1 MQFYSVGMKI
11 GFNIMSFF
19 VQTGKQIFMLYCIV
33 LNFIV
38 SVVLAIDAIVESTS
52 QDEASMIQIQIV
64 NQFALLKK
72 EQGIKLI
79 HQLIKMFGLE
89 VVTLQERCIRL
100 YVHISTLEALRAVR
114 QLADS
119 GQLKSSV
126 ESFFNLLLN
135 DSHCSLEEPVC
146 VKALSL
152 VNYCR
157 CEQYFNGGETLLNW
171 CL

>member
-1 MQFYSVGMKI
+1 
-11 GFNIMSFF
+11 
-19 VQTGKQIFMLYCIV
+19 
-33 LNFIV
+33 
-38 SVVLAIDAIVESTS
+38 
-52 QDEASMIQIQIV
+52 MIHRHIV

-72 EQGIKLI
+72 KQRIKLLD
-79 HQLIKMFGLE
+79 QLISMQEAEL
-89 VVTLQERCIRL
+89 VTLKDHHSIRL

-135 DSHCSLEEPVC
+135 EAHCSLEEPVR

-157 CEQYFNGGETLLNW
+157 CEQYFDNGETL
-171 CL
+171 

>member
-1 MQFYSVGMKI
+1 MLLALVAIQRFSTLHHGMI
-11 GFNIMSFF
+11 I
-19 VQTGKQIFMLYCIV
+19 IV
-33 LNFIV
+33 LWTV
-38 SVVLAIDAIVESTS
+38 SVVLAIDTIVKSESK
-52 QDEASMIQIQIV
+52 DEASLIQKEIV
-64 NQFALLKK
+64 NRFVLLEK
-72 EQGIKLI
+72 EQGIQLI
-79 HQLIKMFGLE
+79 HQLIKKLGVDL
-89 VVTLQERCIRL
+89 VTLQETHSIRL
-100 YVHISTLEALRAVR
+100 YVHISMLEALRAVH

-135 DSHCSLEEPVC
+135 DTHCSLEEPVR

-157 CEQYFNGGETLLNW
+157 CEQYFSCGESVLNC

>member
-1 MQFYSVGMKI
+1 
-11 GFNIMSFF
+11 
-19 VQTGKQIFMLYCIV
+19 
-33 LNFIV
+33 
-38 SVVLAIDAIVESTS
+38 
-52 QDEASMIQIQIV
+52 MIHRHIV

-72 EQGIKLI
+72 KQRIKLLD
-79 HQLIKMFGLE
+79 QLISMQKVEL
-89 VVTLQERCIRL
+89 VTLQETHSIRL

-126 ESFFNLLLN
+126 DSFFNLLLN
-135 DSHCSLEEPVC
+135 DAHCSLEEPVR

-157 CEQYFNGGETLLNW
+157 CEQYFNSGETVRFLISLVLCCN
-171 CL
+171 

>member
-1 MQFYSVGMKI
+1 
-11 GFNIMSFF
+11 
-19 VQTGKQIFMLYCIV
+19 MLCT
-33 LNFIV
+33 V
-38 SVVLAIDAIVESTS
+38 SVVLAIDAIVESAS
-52 QDEASMIQIQIV
+52 QDKVSMVQKEII
-64 NQFALLKK
+64 NRFAKK
-72 EQGIKLI
+72 EQGIQLLEELI
-79 HQLIKMFGLE
+79 SKLE
-89 VVTLQERCIRL
+89 VELFALKEHHSIRL

-135 DSHCSLEEPVC
+135 DAHCSLEEPVR

-157 CEQYFNGGETLLNW
+157 CEQYFNSGELLHCCFILYLYLNTV
-171 CL
+171 

>member
-1 MQFYSVGMKI
+1 
-11 GFNIMSFF
+11 
-19 VQTGKQIFMLYCIV
+19 
-33 LNFIV
+33 
-38 SVVLAIDAIVESTS
+38 
-52 QDEASMIQIQIV
+52 MIQKEIV
-64 NQFALLKK
+64 NQFALLMIT
-72 EQGIKLI
+72 QRI
-79 HQLIKMFGLE
+79 QLIDQLISMKE
-89 VVTLQERCIRL
+89 VKLVTLQETHSIRL

-135 DSHCSLEEPVC
+135 DTHCSLEEPVR
-146 VKALSL
+146 VKLLSL

-157 CEQYFNGGETLLNW
+157 CEQYFNCGKTVYNF

>member
-1 MQFYSVGMKI
+1 MHCF
-11 GFNIMSFF
+11 
-19 VQTGKQIFMLYCIV
+19 
-33 LNFIV
+33 V
-38 SVVLAIDAIVESTS
+38 SVVLSIDAIVDSAS
-52 QDEASMIQIQIV
+52 HDALSMIQKEIV
-64 NQFALLKK
+64 SRFALLQK
-72 EQGIKLI
+72 EQRIQLI

-135 DSHCSLEEPVC
+135 EAHCSLEEPVR

-152 VNYCR
+152 VNYCS
-157 CEQYFNGGETLLNW
+157 CEQHFNSGEALLNTK
-171 CL
+171 LS

>member
-1 MQFYSVGMKI
+1 MQ
-11 GFNIMSFF
+11 
-19 VQTGKQIFMLYCIV
+19 
-33 LNFIV
+33 
-38 SVVLAIDAIVESTS
+38 
-52 QDEASMIQIQIV
+52 
-64 NQFALLKK
+64 
-72 EQGIKLI
+72 LI
-79 HQLIKMFGLE
+79 HQLINMLGVDL
-89 VVTLQERCIRL
+89 VTLQETHSIRL

-135 DSHCSLEEPVC
+135 DTHCSLEEPVR

-157 CEQYFNGGETLLNW
+157 CEQYFNSGETSLNW

>member
-1 MQFYSVGMKI
+1 
-11 GFNIMSFF
+11 
-19 VQTGKQIFMLYCIV
+19 
-33 LNFIV
+33 
-38 SVVLAIDAIVESTS
+38 
-52 QDEASMIQIQIV
+52 MIQKEIIKH
-64 NQFALLKK
+64 FARLKK
-72 EQGIKLI
+72 EQGIELI
-79 HQLIKMFGLE
+79 HQLININMLGVEL
-89 VVTLQERCIRL
+89 VTLQETHSIRL

-135 DSHCSLEEPVC
+135 DSHCSLEEPVR

-157 CEQYFNGGETLLNW
+157 CEQYFKIGETLLNW

>member
-1 MQFYSVGMKI
+1 MF
-11 GFNIMSFF
+11 
-19 VQTGKQIFMLYCIV
+19 CIV
-33 LNFIV
+33 
-38 SVVLAIDAIVESTS
+38 SAVLAIDMVIETPFL
-52 QDEASMIQIQIV
+52 DKTSMIQKEIV
-64 NQFALLKK
+64 NRFTLLRKK
-72 EQGIKLI
+72 ERT
-79 HQLIKMFGLE
+79 QLIDHLINMRDVEL
-89 VVTLQERCIRL
+89 VTLQETHSIRL
-100 YVHISTLEALRAVR
+100 YFHVSTLEALRAVR

-135 DSHCSLEEPVC
+135 DTHCSLVEPVR

-157 CEQYFNGGETLLNW
+157 CEQYFNRGETLLNW